1 LNFLGHIY
9 FSGSIPEYQVYN
21 LFGDFVKGNK
31 FLHYSPQ
38 IQESILLH
46 RKIDSFVD
54 THPVVYELKMKLFSH
69 LPKVAGIAIDIY
81 FDHIL
86 AKNWNQFSSVTLNDY
101 LKRLYEY
108 VNRNDFSYLSE
119 EFEIFIK
126 RLAKYDWISYYPS
139 LDGLNKACQ
148 GVSRRI
154 SFDNELKNGLHVFL
168 MCEKEIEQTFWEY
181 MKDASLMFNQKY

>member
-9 FSGSIPEYQVYN
+9 FSGANPELQVYN

-31 FLHYSPQ
+31 FLNYIPE
-38 IQESILLH
+38 IQHAVLLH
-46 RKIDSFVD
+46 RKIDSFID
-54 THPVVYELKMKLFSH
+54 THPIVNELKMKLFPH

-81 FDHIL
+81 FDHLL
-86 AKNWNQFSSVTLNDY
+86 AKNWNQFSNIALNDF
-101 LKRLYEY
+101 LKQLYNH
-108 VNRNDFSYLSE
+108 VNSKDFSFLSE
-119 EFEIFIK
+119 EFEVFIK

-154 SFDNELKNGLHVFL
+154 SFENELKNGLHVFL
-168 MCEKEIEQTFWEY
+168 LFEKEIEQAFWEY
-181 MKDASLMFNQKY
+181 MKDANLMFNQKS